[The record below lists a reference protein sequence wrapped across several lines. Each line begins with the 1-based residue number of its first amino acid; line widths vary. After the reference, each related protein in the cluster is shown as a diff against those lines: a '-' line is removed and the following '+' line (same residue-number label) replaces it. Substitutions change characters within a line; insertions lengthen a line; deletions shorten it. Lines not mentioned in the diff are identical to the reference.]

1 MGTVSGPAGCLC
13 TFMKTCRNATL
24 AFQATDP
31 NHQTASNDGEK
42 HKYAGISF
50 KVDQP
55 RSVLIQMFFCFGD
68 WSKTI
73 VPCFGFECPFTSFG
87 FARARSV
94 LIHPHFFV
102 AHVTH
107 VSYHRGAKNSPEHDP
122 NPGGRWQV
130 CPVDD
135 QRRTT
140 RRQKE
145 AKCTS
150 KRRIEA
156 GIKPA
161 ERNNCKSG
169 EPLRQLR
176 QPRFNPKATWI
187 LHHHS
192 TFFIPMWVRTIPV
205 QQFEGCESPHLA
217 HQACPWVCSG
227 AKGSDMALQNESRC
241 WSATVGAVGSELQT
255 ADAAT
260 NGDKNWINWLKNDK
274 MTGWWWHG
282 EVMRNATNLGVSQR
296 FPADSFCAPKMSST
310 SGWRSLWGAWTWHSL
325 NHPEGVS
332 LVMPC
337 DAYQGGTGPVAPWW
351 CNRDLDEG
359 SRFCFF

>member
-13 TFMKTCRNATL
+13 TFIKTCRNATL
-24 AFQATDP
+24 DFQATDP

-205 QQFEGCESPHLA
+205 QQFEGSRVSPPGTPSLPVSLLRCQGLRH
-217 HQACPWVCSG
+217 G
-227 AKGSDMALQNESRC
+227 ASKRISLLVGDGRRSR
-241 WSATVGAVGSELQT
+241 VGAANCRCCDQ
-255 ADAAT
+255 
-260 NGDKNWINWLKNDK
+260 
-274 MTGWWWHG
+274 WW
-282 EVMRNATNLGVSQR
+282 
-296 FPADSFCAPKMSST
+296 
-310 SGWRSLWGAWTWHSL
+310 
-325 NHPEGVS
+325 
-332 LVMPC
+332 
-337 DAYQGGTGPVAPWW
+337 
-351 CNRDLDEG
+351 
-359 SRFCFF
+359 